1 MQQDMNDF
9 TMLSWDEMRKRAK
22 KHKEKRIARNKGLL
36 EDYGED
42 LDKIYPVIMELLQ
55 SKIIGALSYDRPNI
69 IISQDN
75 LETIFNNLH
84 WCGEKEL
91 RIFLADLCDKA
102 QPYSIPDNI
111 FFERADADD
120 IRSYSIAC
128 LAYRCREALEKIGMH
143 SFVHAHAD
151 ECSIGLPQKE

>member
-1 MQQDMNDF
+1 MQQNTNDF
-9 TMLSWDEMRKRAK
+9 TMLSWDEMRKRAE

-36 EDYGED
+36 EDYKED
-42 LDKIYPVIMELLQ
+42 LDKTYPVIMDLFQ
-55 SKIIGALSYDRPNI
+55 SKIIGALSYDRPDI

-91 RIFLADLCDKA
+91 RIFLADLCNKT

-128 LAYRCREALEKIGMH
+128 LAYRCREALEKIGIH
-143 SFVHAHAD
+143 SFVQAHAN
-151 ECSIGLPQKE
+151 ECSIGLPQKA